1 MVKTKKV
8 RSIYAVLLSVIMVLF
23 LGVPVFA
30 AQGNAKEIFY
40 TVYNE
45 KGEVMEEGV
54 IPVSNARVN
63 WSPDITLDNGWYTGF
78 RQEGGRAFYAM
89 NNTEM
94 SFSYTLDRSAKIKY
108 QFMKADVAETA
119 YAEVWKTGTKTAKS
133 GTINQTADKSAYYYV
148 GITNV
153 SSDPITIKS
162 VSFTF

>member
-8 RSIYAVLLSVIMVLF
+8 RSIYAVLLSVMMVLF

-30 AQGNAKEIFY
+30 AQGNAKEIYY

-54 IPVSNARVN
+54 IPISNARYS
-63 WSPDITLDNGWYTGF
+63 WSPNIILDNGWYTSF
-78 RQEGGRAFYAM
+78 RQDGTRAFYVT

-108 QFMKADVAETA
+108 QYMKSDVRETVSADV
-119 YAEVWKTGTKTAKS
+119 WKSGTKTAKS
-133 GTINQTADKSAYYYV
+133 GTVKQTSDKSAYYYT
-148 GITNV
+148 GISNV
-153 SSDPITIKS
+153 SSDPITIQS